1 MSQNTKNLIAG
12 IILFLLL
19 FPVFYLLLEEWSGS
33 SPKAVTTGKYLAY
46 NIKETESIHEAPVLD
61 GTDRFLRKVAY
72 VPSDNPTHKIPYYW
86 YEPETENI
94 ENTELP
100 LVVVLHGGTGNAYA
114 AEFLTAPRMAKRFPS
129 FVLVPMAPH
138 GVPWILP
145 KSIFNRKQQLPHVMH
160 LIADLINKH
169 GIDKRRI
176 YVIGCSLGGYGV
188 FGASEFY
195 DDVFAAG
202 VSISGAWNLK
212 QAPKMKKMPL
222 LVMAGSNDKIV
233 AVKKTRDMVQALES
247 EGADIQYDEYNMG
260 HNCPHSILYMEK
272 VWDWMFAQRLN
283 TP

>member
-12 IILFLLL
+12 AILFLLL
-19 FPVFYLLLEEWSGS
+19 VPIFYAFLNRG
-33 SPKAVTTGKYLAY
+33 G
-46 NIKETESIHEAPVLD
+46 IKETIPIHESPVMD
-61 GTDRFLRKVAY
+61 ATDRFVRKVAY
-72 VPSDNPTHKIPYYW
+72 VPHEKPTHKMPYYW

-94 ENTELP
+94 EGTEFP

-114 AEFLTAPRMAKRFPS
+114 AQFLTESSIAQQYPS
-129 FVLVPMAPH
+129 YVLVPMAAH
-138 GVPWILP
+138 GVPWMLP

-160 LIADLINKH
+160 LISDLINKH
-169 GIDKRRI
+169 DIDIRRI

-202 VSISGAWNLK
+202 VSISGAWNIK

-222 LVMAGSNDKIV
+222 LVMAGSNDQIV
-233 AVKKTRDMVQALES
+233 SVKKTRDMVQALES

-260 HNCPHSILYMEK
+260 HNCPSSRLYTETM
-272 VWDWMFAQRLN
+272 WNWLYAQRL
-283 TP
+283 